1 VIKNINLKF
10 WVGGVQLFNIHKI
23 IIKGYP
29 KMAKYLIADDH
40 PLYREALKSALQT
53 EFTGVNF
60 IESDSF
66 ATTLSELKR
75 HRNIDL
81 VLLDLNMPGCE
92 NYYGLLRIR
101 QSFPDL
107 PIVVVSASDDLETIA
122 EVMEFGANAFVPK
135 NSATS
140 VLVEALKTVL
150 DGKSWVSDSVA
161 RKMKEVSSDK
171 IGIAQKVSELTPKQ
185 FQVLCL
191 IKRGMMNK
199 DIANELNVTEATI
212 KAHVGSLFKR
222 LDVKSRTQILV
233 AIEQLKL
240 E

>member
-1 VIKNINLKF
+1 
-10 WVGGVQLFNIHKI
+10 
-23 IIKGYP
+23 
-29 KMAKYLIADDH
+29 MAKYLIADDH

>member
-1 VIKNINLKF
+1 
-10 WVGGVQLFNIHKI
+10 
-23 IIKGYP
+23 
-29 KMAKYLIADDH
+29 MAKFLIADDH
-40 PLYREALKSALQT
+40 PLYREALKAALQT
-53 EFTGVNF
+53 EFAGVNL

-66 ATTLSELKR
+66 ATTLNELKR
-75 HRNIDL
+75 NRNLNL

-101 QSFPDL
+101 QNFPNL

-122 EVMEFGANAFVPK
+122 EVMQFGANAFVPK
-135 NSATS
+135 NSATT

-150 DGKSWVSDSVA
+150 GGKNWVSDSIA

-191 IKRGMMNK
+191 IKKGMMNK